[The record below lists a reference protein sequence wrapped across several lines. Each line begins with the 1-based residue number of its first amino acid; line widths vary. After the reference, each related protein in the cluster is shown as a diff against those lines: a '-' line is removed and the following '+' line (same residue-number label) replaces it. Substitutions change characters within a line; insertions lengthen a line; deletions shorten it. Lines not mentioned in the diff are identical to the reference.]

1 MRTMTNEQW
10 WQQHAYPVQSS
21 KTEPSS
27 SPPPERKLNYF
38 SIPENIR
45 AAKNAEKYHPHGRTI
60 VVCLDGTGDKFD
72 NDNSNIVHFVSC
84 LKKDD
89 KTQVTYYQAG
99 IGTYSAHGL
108 STGFEAALDM
118 AFGSLLSLH
127 VKEAY
132 DFLMHTYREGD
143 KICILGFSRGAYT
156 ARCLAGMVHKVG
168 LLPPR
173 NNAQI
178 HFAYD
183 MYRDD
188 SPEGWKQSAQ
198 FKETFCMDVS
208 VYFLGLFD
216 SVASV
221 GVIPRELPLFTSS
234 GNQCRFFRHALALD
248 ERRAKFKACRYQTK
262 DAGPQDRKSST
273 PTTPADA
280 SQQCQA
286 NGFVPGHRPPNVR
299 LRTWPHTSTDDTSW
313 RTEVDSPEHAH
324 EAHTRPRKHPRTDVL
339 EVWFAGCHRSVGG
352 GAFLNE
358 TRHKLSN
365 IPLRW
370 MIRQCFECDTG
381 IIFGTKAL
389 AEQGLDL
396 HMLWPRYTK
405 LEVPILGPP
414 PSLIERYES
423 GLPPKTRRS
432 SRLIP
437 VTRMSKKK
445 GAFFELQISED
456 DADHSNAEW
465 LPEQIEDC
473 FDALGPVN
481 DPLARWTPWWILE
494 VWPVEYE
501 VLNESGNIWETR
513 FGMNKAR
520 PRPVMGSEP
529 NLHWTVKHRMTKLNY
544 KYKAIMEKDAM
555 WQVVA

>member
-1 MRTMTNEQW
+1 
-10 WQQHAYPVQSS
+10 V
-21 KTEPSS
+21 
-27 SPPPERKLNYF
+27 
-38 SIPENIR
+38 
-45 AAKNAEKYHPHGRTI
+45 KNAEKYHPRGRTI

-99 IGTYSAHGL
+99 IGTYSAHGR

-118 AFGSLLSLH
+118 AVGSLLGLH
-127 VKEAY
+127 VRDAY
-132 DFLMHTYREGD
+132 DFLMHTYKEGD
-143 KICILGFSRGAYT
+143 KICIFGFSRGAYT

-188 SPEGWKQSAQ
+188 SPQGWDQSAQ
-198 FKETFCMDVS
+198 FKKAFCMDVS

-221 GVIPRELPLFTSS
+221 GVIPRELPFFTSS
-234 GNQCRFFRHALALD
+234 GNQCHYFRHALALD
-248 ERRAKFKACRYQTK
+248 ERRAKFKACRYQSKNT
-262 DAGPQDRKSST
+262 DPQAPNSST
-273 PTTPADA
+273 PATPMDV
-280 SQQCQA
+280 SPQCQA
-286 NGFVPGHRPPNVR
+286 NGFVPGHRPQNIR
-299 LRTWPHTSTDDTSW
+299 SQTWPHPSTNDTSW
-313 RTEVDSPEHAH
+313 RTEVNSPEHAY
-324 EAHTRPRKHPRTDVL
+324 EAHTRLQKHSRTDVL
-339 EVWFAGCHRSVGG
+339 EVWFAGCHCDVGG
-352 GAFLNE
+352 GALPNE

-381 IIFGTKAL
+381 IIFGTMAL

-405 LEVPILGPP
+405 LEVPILGPA
-414 PSLIERYES
+414 PSLIEYYES
-423 GLPPKTRRS
+423 GLPPKAKRS

-437 VTRMSKKK
+437 AKRMAKEK

-456 DADHSNAEW
+456 EANQSNAEW

-481 DPLARWTPWWILE
+481 DKLASWTPWWILE

-501 VLNESGNIWETR
+501 LPNEAGNTWESR
-513 FGMNKAR
+513 FGMNLAR
-520 PRPVMGSEP
+520 PRPVMGAEP
-529 NLHWTVKHRMTKLNY
+529 NLHWTVQHRMAKMNY